1 MILSIHRID
10 GGLELGHGLKGDEE
24 EEEGEG
30 DEENI
35 LVDQHPLPPLL
46 LLLLLRWLVVTGLPH
61 TGQVLAVKMDV
72 VNDETF

>member
-1 MILSIHRID
+1 MLLSIHRID

-24 EEEGEG
+24 EEEGKG

-46 LLLLLRWLVVTGLPH
+46 LLLLHLDRVLGLALKDKDKN
-61 TGQVLAVKMDV
+61 GG
-72 VNDETF
+72 

>member
-1 MILSIHRID
+1 MLLSIHRID

-35 LVDQHPLPPLL
+35 LVFPTFSQEEEE
-46 LLLLLRWLVVTGLPH
+46 
-61 TGQVLAVKMDV
+61 AVIR
-72 VNDETF
+72 

>member
-1 MILSIHRID
+1 MLLSIHCID
-10 GGLELGHGLKGDEE
+10 GGLELGHGLEGDEE

-46 LLLLLRWLVVTGLPH
+46 LLLLHLDRVLGLALKDKDKN
-61 TGQVLAVKMDV
+61 GG
-72 VNDETF
+72 

>member
-1 MILSIHRID
+1 MLLSIHRID

-46 LLLLLRWLVVTGLPH
+46 LLLLHLDRVLGLALKDKDKN
-61 TGQVLAVKMDV
+61 GG
-72 VNDETF
+72 